1 MRWFKT
7 VAAALVLWIPAAAWA
22 AGNGNL
28 NLVLLE
34 WDDDPRYRERAVEAR
49 FPAQP
54 WGRPYAGAAVAV
66 KEARFAMSAA
76 GTKLELERRAVTS
89 ADQAGQLFRERYGQG
104 VRIFL
109 LDLPAVMV
117 AGIAALSDQQP
128 ALLFNVSA
136 LDDALRQE
144 QCHKNLFH
152 TAPSRSML
160 TDALAQYL
168 VFKKWRD
175 LLVLK
180 GSQQGDAEY
189 YRAFQRSAKRYGL
202 KVEAEKDFVLGR
214 DPRQRSQNNVAL
226 LTAGEDYEVVYVVD
240 SQGEFARDVP
250 YQVQKPRPVVG
261 AAGLVA
267 DWWHWAWE
275 RHGAPQVN
283 KRFLKR
289 ENRPMTGYDWS
300 AWMAV
305 KVITEAVL
313 RTRSSELSELR
324 DYIRGGEITLDGVKG
339 YPLNFR
345 SWNNQL
351 RQPVFLTTGNWVV
364 AQAPLEGFLHQSNN
378 LDTLGFDQRENRC
391 KL

>member
-1 MRWFKT
+1 
-7 VAAALVLWIPAAAWA
+7 
-22 AGNGNL
+22 
-28 NLVLLE
+28 
-34 WDDDPRYRERAVEAR
+34 
-49 FPAQP
+49 
-54 WGRPYAGAAVAV
+54 
-66 KEARFAMSAA
+66 
-76 GTKLELERRAVTS
+76 
-89 ADQAGQLFRERYGQG
+89 
-104 VRIFL
+104 
-109 LDLPAVMV
+109 
-117 AGIAALSDQQP
+117 
-128 ALLFNVSA
+128 
-136 LDDALRQE
+136 
-144 QCHKNLFH
+144 
-152 TAPSRSML
+152 ML

-289 ENRPMTGYDWS
+289 
-300 AWMAV
+300 
-305 KVITEAVL
+305 VI
-313 RTRSSELSELR
+313 
-324 DYIRGGEITLDGVKG
+324 
-339 YPLNFR
+339 P
-345 SWNNQL
+345 
-351 RQPVFLTTGNWVV
+351 
-364 AQAPLEGFLHQSNN
+364 
-378 LDTLGFDQRENRC
+378 
-391 KL
+391 